1 MDKETETETAQG
13 HSRAKAKTES
23 QCACGVAVAPAALM
37 VSGADGKSRWGGCLK
52 WTHCSKEQHD
62 AARIDQPRELHCHP
76 GLHSR
81 AVE

>member
-37 VSGADGKSRWGGCLK
+37 VSGADGEIWMGWLPEVDALLK
-52 WTHCSKEQHD
+52 RTTRRRQD
-62 AARIDQPRELHCHP
+62 
-76 GLHSR
+76 
-81 AVE
+81 